1 MPLEE
6 EKLITLLE
14 TTSPTSLRKRFREDY
29 EKYASEAH
37 FLTVQI
43 VHIARDA
50 ENVHKQL
57 DRLHKEKSFF
67 TLDTPELEVLRDRV
81 RYLYDLN
88 EKSRLLF
95 KEYVNVAVDES
106 YRTRLAP
113 QSSSSV
119 NSGTPLLRRS
129 GPLEEEE
136 LTRLLTETTSTSL
149 PVLFREDYPRYV
161 SEALFLIVQIRILQS
176 LIETFSGTA
185 AKIAY
190 SERIDRLKQLLRGSS
205 KLYNMYINV
214 PVRESNLHSAATL
227 KAEQEEQARVY
238 EKEQKTLREANAI
251 SELNPFG
258 PFFKKTRKTKRMQ
271 RKQRK
276 QRTQK
281 RARRS

>member
-1 MPLEE
+1 
-6 EKLITLLE
+6 
-14 TTSPTSLRKRFREDY
+14 
-29 EKYASEAH
+29 
-37 FLTVQI
+37 
-43 VHIARDA
+43 
-50 ENVHKQL
+50 
-57 DRLHKEKSFF
+57 
-67 TLDTPELEVLRDRV
+67 LEVLRDRV
-81 RYLYDLN
+81 RHLYDLN

-161 SEALFLIVQIRILQS
+161 SEALFLIVQIRHLKG

-190 SERIDRLKQLLRGSS
+190 SERIDHLKQLLRDSS

-227 KAEQEEQARVY
+227 KAEQEAQARVY
-238 EKEQKTLREANAI
+238 EGEQKTLRDANANNP
-251 SELNPFG
+251 LNPFG
-258 PFFKKTRKTKRMQ
+258 LNSAATLKAEQEAQARVYEGEQKALRDANATNPLNPFGQVSKKPRKTKRMQ